1 MFINDPAKQEV
12 KIAKLQIKHEDGF
25 YKGYT
30 ENFPYVGDDA
40 IYVPAEPITPNG
52 TASCYKALIT
62 KEIFVEAY
70 NKWVKHNEIDVCP
83 VETNSNTFV
92 NGVKETDDYF
102 TILNW
107 YRNLNYKEEPNTEQ
121 GIMARA
127 INDLFMALKA
137 GTAEQKFKENC

>member
-1 MFINDPAKQEV
+1 MFINDSAKQEV
-12 KIAKLQIKHEDGF
+12 KTAKLKIKHEDGF

-30 ENFPYVGDDA
+30 ENLPYVGDDA
-40 IYVPAEPITPNG
+40 IYVPAQPITPNG

-62 KEIFVEAY
+62 KELFVEAH
-70 NKWVKHNEIDVCP
+70 NKWIRESESTIHYI
-83 VETNSNTFV
+83 ETDSKTFV
-92 NGVKETDDYF
+92 DGVKETDDYF

-107 YRNLNYKEEPNTEQ
+107 YRNLNYKEEPNTER